1 MLLYDDDGDLEGEIA
16 GMKIIAYIHTDFPEK
31 FGIPRQ
37 SGLVK
42 ELKGRIVFEPEYRNP
57 EAVRGLTEFSHI
69 WLLWQ
74 FSESKKEHW
83 SATVKPPRLGG
94 KTRVGVF
101 ASRSPYRPNGIGLS
115 CVELE
120 QIEMTEQSGPVLHV
134 AGADLLDKTP
144 IYDIKPYIPIS
155 DCHPE
160 ASEGYTRETKQH
172 RLSVDFPEELLRIYP
187 EEKREAVKGILAED
201 PRPAYVQDEERIYG
215 VSYAGYNIRFRIVG
229 ETVHV
234 CGVEEL

>member
-1 MLLYDDDGDLEGEIA
+1 M
-16 GMKIIAYIHTDFPEK
+16 
-31 FGIPRQ
+31 
-37 SGLVK
+37 
-42 ELKGRIVFEPEYRNP
+42 
-57 EAVRGLTEFSHI
+57 
-69 WLLWQ
+69 
-74 FSESKKEHW
+74 
-83 SATVKPPRLGG
+83 
-94 KTRVGVF
+94 GVF

-234 CGVEEL
+234 CGVEELDPGFEIKRNRF